1 MRGWWVRFG
10 IAGAGALVL
19 LGGSLP
25 AETLAQTAER
35 YRVMVTNLMPGEDS
49 DDDFGKDLAK
59 ELRKLINEYPT
70 HQPVEE
76 KEIKDK
82 AKEYGLDMDELDCIR
97 AVQLATQMNVQLV
110 FCGGYVEDKQSKAF
124 SLSGVKFTVPGGP
137 EFAID
142 DRTWG
147 EKEYEMAATEISGA
161 FETYVTQERHRT
173 FCQDYYTSKDWT
185 GAETN
190 CVQALEMNPA
200 DNGVRLIYAMV
211 LRETERNEDAYAQA
225 LEVIDQDPL
234 NEQALQLAGYLATQL
249 GNRDAGREHYTRYL
263 QLDPSNA
270 PVRMNVA
277 YELATAG
284 DAEGAML
291 LIEEGLQLAADNVD
305 LLLQHAA
312 FATRAAQDLRGDVA
326 ADEPLTPDVAE
337 LYRKALSSYES
348 AYAVQGEEMEGDH
361 LRNMIAA
368 YYELERLDDAIEMAE
383 RSLETHAEEVQLWWL
398 YADILKRAER
408 LDDALAALGELET
421 RDPDYPNVK
430 ARQGSWLLEAGR
442 EDDAFPYLQQA
453 VEKGEQKADNI
464 AMLLFATGH
473 QKGIAPSAKKD
484 WPYALR
490 LIGMAKRF
498 EGEVEEIT
506 AGTLDFWHGYVLY
519 NEAKDQEKPQT
530 LQTAQATLPKFREA
544 ARLFGLARVAAYAD
558 TQPTLNIQ
566 TFRDATQ
573 QYIEIQSTII
583 QRGS

>member
-19 LGGSLP
+19 LGWSLP
-25 AETLAQTAER
+25 AETRAQATER
-35 YRVMVTNLMPGEDS
+35 YRVMVTNLKPGEDS

-76 KEIKDK
+76 GEIKDK
-82 AKEYGLDMDELDCIR
+82 AKDYGLDMDELDCIR

-110 FCGGYVEDKQSKAF
+110 FCGSYVEDKQAKAF

-137 EFAID
+137 EFAIA

-173 FCQDYYTSKDWT
+173 FCQDYYQSKDWT

-190 CVQALEMNPA
+190 CVRALEMNPA
-200 DNGVRLIYAMV
+200 DTGVRLIYAMIH
-211 LRETERNEDAYAQA
+211 RELGRDEEAYNEA
-225 LEVIDQDPL
+225 LKVIEQDPL
-234 NEQALQLAGYLATQL
+234 NEQALQLAGFQATHL
-249 GNRDAGREHYTRYL
+249 GRRDEGREHYTRYL
-263 QLDPSNA
+263 QLDPTNA
-270 PVRMNVA
+270 AVRMNVA

-284 DAEGAML
+284 DPEGAML
-291 LIEEGLQLAADNVD
+291 LIEEGLQLEADNVD

-312 FATRAAQDLRGDVA
+312 FATRAAQDLRGDVPA
-326 ADEPLTPDVAE
+326 EEPLTPEVAE

-348 AYAVQGEEMEGDH
+348 AYAVQGEEMEGAH

-368 YYELERLDDAIEMAE
+368 YYQLEQLDDAVEMAE
-383 RSLETHAEEVQLWWL
+383 RSLETHAEEVQLWSL
-398 YADILKRAER
+398 YADILKRSGR
-408 LDDALAALGELET
+408 LDDAVTALGELES
-421 RDPDYPNVK
+421 RDPEYPNVR

-453 VEKGEQKADNI
+453 VEKGEQQPDNI
-464 AMLLFATGH
+464 AMILFGTGH
-473 QKGIAPSAKKD
+473 RKGIAPSSKD

-498 EGEVEEIT
+498 EVSDQT

-519 NEAKDQEKPQT
+519 NQGKDQQTPQT

-544 ARLFGLARVAAYAD
+544 ARLFGLARTAAYAD
-558 TQPTLNIQ
+558 TQASIDIQ
-566 TFRDATQ
+566 VFRDATQ
-573 QYIEIQSTII
+573 QYIEIQSAII
-583 QRGS
+583 ERGS